1 MRRFD
6 PRRDLPFALG
16 VALLAFILLLAI
28 IGPVIIN
35 TDPNAINTAAR
46 FKGPS
51 LEHLLGT
58 DDLGRDTFSRI
69 VHGSRTTLMIA
80 GAAVSLTTII
90 GTVVGVVSGFFGSIV
105 DLVISRVTDVFF
117 AIPSLLVAI
126 GIVAVLGRGAGS
138 TILAIGFAYWP
149 FYARLVRG
157 AVVGV
162 RSRSFVEAST
172 VLGASPLR
180 LIRYD
185 VIPTII
191 PIILIQ
197 SSIFIGFAILD
208 EATLGFLGLGVQPPE
223 PSWGSLLSNSVPLL
237 RIAPTLAL
245 IAGIPVIL
253 SVFAAN
259 LVGDGLRGI
268 LDPRRVA
275 R

>member
-6 PRRDLPFALG
+6 PRHDLPFALG
-16 VALLAFILLLAI
+16 IALLIFILLLAI
-28 IGPVIIN
+28 VGPWVIDI
-35 TDPNAINTAAR
+35 DPNAIDTATR
-46 FKGPS
+46 FAGPS
-51 LEHLLGT
+51 AEHLLGT
-58 DDLGRDTFSRI
+58 DDLGRDIFARI
-69 VHGSRTTLMIA
+69 VHGSRVTLVIA
-80 GAAVSLTTII
+80 GAAVLLTTVI
-90 GTVVGVVSGFFGSIV
+90 GTVVGVVSGFFGGVV
-105 DLVISRVTDVFF
+105 DLIISRVTDVFF

-126 GIVAVLGRGAGS
+126 GIVAVLGRGVGS
-138 TILAIGFAYWP
+138 TIIAIGLAYWP

-157 AVVGV
+157 GVVGV

-191 PIILIQ
+191 PIMMIQ

-223 PSWGSLLSNSVPLL
+223 PSWGSMLSSSVPLL
-237 RIAPTLAL
+237 RIAPSLAL
-245 IAGIPVIL
+245 IAGLPVIIA
-253 SVFAAN
+253 VFAAN

>member
-16 VALLAFILLLAI
+16 IALLMFILLLAI
-28 IGPVIIN
+28 IGPWVIDI
-35 TDPNAINTAAR
+35 DPNAIDTAVR
-46 FKGPS
+46 LEGPS
-51 LEHLLGT
+51 AEHLLGT
-58 DDLGRDTFSRI
+58 DELGRDIFARI
-69 VHGSRTTLMIA
+69 VHGSRVTLVIA
-80 GAAVSLTTII
+80 GAAVLLTTVT
-90 GTVVGVVSGFFGSIV
+90 GTVVGVVSGFFGGV
-105 DLVISRVTDVFF
+105 LDLIISRVTDVFF

-126 GIVAVLGRGAGS
+126 GIVAVLGRGVGS
-138 TILAIGFAYWP
+138 TIMAIGLAYWP

-157 AVVGV
+157 GVVGV

-180 LIRYD
+180 LIWYD

-191 PIILIQ
+191 PIMMIQ

-223 PSWGSLLSNSVPLL
+223 PSWGSMLSNTVPLL
-237 RIAPTLAL
+237 RIAPWLAL
-245 IAGIPVIL
+245 IAGVPVIIA
-253 SVFAAN
+253 VFAAN

>member
-6 PRRDLPFALG
+6 PRRDLPFTLG
-16 VALLAFILLLAI
+16 IVLSTFILLLAI
-28 IGPVIIN
+28 IGPWVIDI
-35 TDPNAINTAAR
+35 DPNAIDVTAR
-46 FKGPS
+46 FEGPS
-51 LEHLLGT
+51 AEHLLGT
-58 DDLGRDTFSRI
+58 DDLGRDIFARI
-69 VHGSRTTLMIA
+69 VHGSRVSLVIA
-80 GAAVSLTTII
+80 GAAVLLTTVI
-90 GTVVGVVSGFFGSIV
+90 GTVVGVVSGFFGGV
-105 DLVISRVTDVFF
+105 ADLIISRVTDVFF
-117 AIPSLLVAI
+117 AIPSLLVAL
-126 GIVAVLGRGAGS
+126 GIVAVLGRGIGS
-138 TILAIGFAYWP
+138 TIVAIGLAYWP

-157 AVVGV
+157 GVVGV

-180 LIRYD
+180 LIWYD

-223 PSWGSLLSNSVPLL
+223 ASWGSMLSNSLPLL
-237 RIAPTLAL
+237 RVAPSLAL
-245 IAGIPVIL
+245 IAGVPVIVA
-253 SVFAAN
+253 VFAAN

-268 LDPRRVA
+268 LDPRRAA

>member
-16 VALLAFILLLAI
+16 IALLMFILLLAI
-28 IGPVIIN
+28 IGPWVIDI
-35 TDPNAINTAAR
+35 DPNAIDTAVR
-46 FKGPS
+46 LEGPS
-51 LEHLLGT
+51 AEHLLGT
-58 DDLGRDTFSRI
+58 DDLGRDIFARI
-69 VHGSRTTLMIA
+69 VHGSRVTLVIA
-80 GAAVSLTTII
+80 GAAVLLTTVT
-90 GTVVGVVSGFFGSIV
+90 GTVVGVVSGFFGGV
-105 DLVISRVTDVFF
+105 LDLIISRVTDVFF

-126 GIVAVLGRGAGS
+126 GIVAVLGRGVGS
-138 TILAIGFAYWP
+138 TIMAIGLAYWP

-157 AVVGV
+157 GVVGV

-180 LIRYD
+180 LIWYD

-191 PIILIQ
+191 PIMMIQ

-223 PSWGSLLSNSVPLL
+223 PSWGSMLSNTVPLL
-237 RIAPTLAL
+237 RIAPWLAL
-245 IAGIPVIL
+245 IAGVPVIIA
-253 SVFAAN
+253 VFAAN

>member
-16 VALLAFILLLAI
+16 IGLLMFILLLAI
-28 IGPVIIN
+28 FGPWVIDI
-35 TDPNAINTAAR
+35 DPNAINTAVR
-46 FKGPS
+46 LEGPS
-51 LEHLLGT
+51 AEYLLGT
-58 DDLGRDTFSRI
+58 DHLGRDIFARI
-69 VHGSRTTLMIA
+69 IHGSRTTLVIA
-80 GAAVSLTTII
+80 GAAVLLTTVI
-90 GTVVGVVSGFFGSIV
+90 GTVVGVVSGFFGGVV
-105 DLVISRVTDVFF
+105 DLLITRVTDVFF

-126 GIVAVLGRGAGS
+126 GIVAVLGRGVGS
-138 TILAIGFAYWP
+138 TIMAIGLAYWP
-149 FYARLVRG
+149 FYTRLVRG
-157 AVVGV
+157 SVVSV

-191 PIILIQ
+191 PIMLIQ

-223 PSWGSLLSNSVPLL
+223 PSWGSMLSDSVPLL
-237 RIAPTLAL
+237 RIAPSLAL
-245 IAGIPVIL
+245 ISGVPVIIA
-253 SVFAAN
+253 VFAAN

>member
-16 VALLAFILLLAI
+16 ITLLMFILLLAI
-28 IGPVIIN
+28 IGPWVIDI
-35 TDPNAINTAAR
+35 DPNAIDTAVR
-46 FKGPS
+46 FAGPS
-51 LEHLLGT
+51 AEHLLGT
-58 DDLGRDTFSRI
+58 DELGRDIFARI
-69 VHGSRTTLMIA
+69 VHGSRTTLVIA
-80 GAAVSLTTII
+80 GGAVLLTTVI
-90 GTVVGVVSGFFGSIV
+90 GTVLGVVSGFFGGVV
-105 DLVISRVTDVFF
+105 DLAISRVTDVFF

-126 GIVAVLGRGAGS
+126 GIVAVLGRGVGS
-138 TILAIGFAYWP
+138 TIMAIGLAYWP
-149 FYARLVRG
+149 FYTRLVRG
-157 AVVGV
+157 VVVGV
-162 RSRSFVEAST
+162 RSRSFVEASS

-191 PIILIQ
+191 PIMLIQ

-223 PSWGSLLSNSVPLL
+223 PSWGSMLSSSVPML
-237 RIAPTLAL
+237 RIQPSLAL
-245 IAGIPVIL
+245 IAGIPVIIA
-253 SVFAAN
+253 VFAAN
-259 LVGDGLRGI
+259 LVGDGLRGM

>member
-6 PRRDLPFALG
+6 PRRDLPFAIG
-16 VALLAFILLLAI
+16 IALLVFILLLAI
-28 IGPVIIN
+28 FGPWVIDI
-35 TDPNAINTAAR
+35 DPNAIDTAER

-51 LEHLLGT
+51 ASHLLGT
-58 DDLGRDTFSRI
+58 DDLGRDILARI
-69 VHGSRTTLMIA
+69 IHGSRTTLAIA
-80 GAAVSLTTII
+80 GSAVVLTTVI
-90 GTVVGVVSGFFGSIV
+90 GTVVGVVSGFFGGVI
-105 DLVISRVTDVFF
+105 DLVISRVTDIFF

-126 GIVAVLGRGAGS
+126 GIVAVLGRGVMS
-138 TILAIGFAYWP
+138 TIIAIGLAYWP

-157 AVVGV
+157 GVVGV

-172 VLGASPLR
+172 VLGASSLR

-191 PIILIQ
+191 PIMIIQ
-197 SSIFIGFAILD
+197 TSIFIGFAILD

-223 PSWGSLLSNSVPLL
+223 PSWGSMLSNSVPLL
-237 RIAPTLAL
+237 RIAPSLAL
-245 IAGIPVIL
+245 ISGVPVIVAVL
-253 SVFAAN
+253 AAN

-268 LDPRRVA
+268 LDPRRVV